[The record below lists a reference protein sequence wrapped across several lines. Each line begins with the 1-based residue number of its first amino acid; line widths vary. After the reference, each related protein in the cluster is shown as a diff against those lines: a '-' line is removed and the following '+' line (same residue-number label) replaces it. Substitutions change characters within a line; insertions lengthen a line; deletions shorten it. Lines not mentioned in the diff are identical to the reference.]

1 MDIVLLVENLVRG
14 DNMASLKCV
23 GSGSSGNCYILTCNN
38 EKLILDC
45 GLPIKVIKQGLDFD
59 LQGIQAILVGHK
71 HLDHSLSANDFK
83 KMGFEVWRPYIEY
96 AEYTSPRIYH
106 KVFGKFSVKCFPLP
120 HNGTDNFGFLIEC
133 EGQKILYMT
142 DFEYCPYVF
151 TKQKIN
157 HILIECN
164 YQQELVDRDLPNYE
178 HKIRGHCSL
187 DTCKEF
193 IKVNATDSLQTVILC
208 HLGQE
213 TTEPEECVAEIQKV
227 ANKANVC
234 VAERG
239 VEIELRKK
247 GECPF

>member
-1 MDIVLLVENLVRG
+1 M
-14 DNMASLKCV
+14 
-23 GSGSSGNCYILTCNN
+23 T
-38 EKLILDC
+38 
-45 GLPIKVIKQGLDFD
+45 
-59 LQGIQAILVGHK
+59 
-71 HLDHSLSANDFK
+71 DHSKSVAEIN
-83 KMGFEVWRPYIEY
+83 KMGIPVFAPYESLDRIEADEKVML
-96 AEYTSPRIYH
+96 AE
-106 KVFGKFSVKCFPLP
+106 KFGNFIIRAFQLP
-120 HNGTDNFGFLIEC
+120 HNGTRNCGFFIEVD
-133 EGQKILYMT
+133 GQKILYMT

-151 TKQKIN
+151 AKQKIN

-213 TTEPEECVAEIQKV
+213 TTEPEECVAEIQKIV
-227 ANKANVC
+227 PLSNVC

-239 VEIELRKK
+239 LEVELSKK

>member
-1 MDIVLLVENLVRG
+1 MT
-14 DNMASLKCV
+14 LKCIN
-23 GSGSSGNCYILTCNN
+23 SGSSGNCHILTCNN

-45 GLPIKVIKQGLDFD
+45 GLPIKVIKQGLGFD
-59 LQGIQAILVGHK
+59 LQGIQGILCTHK
-71 HLDHSLSANDFK
+71 HLDHSLAVADFE
-83 KMGFEVWRPYIEY
+83 KMGIPVFKPYES
-96 AEYTSPRIYH
+96 EEQSPQ
-106 KVFGKFSVKCFPLP
+106 SVRYGRFVITPFNLP
-120 HNGTDNFGFLIEC
+120 HNGTRNFGFMIRIKEERFMYL
-133 EGQKILYMT
+133 T
-142 DFEYCPYVF
+142 DFEYCPYIF
-151 TKQKIN
+151 SKLKPN

-208 HLGQE
+208 HLGRE
-213 TTEPEECVAEIQKV
+213 TAEPEECVAEVQKIV
-227 ANKANVC
+227 PQANVF

-239 VEIELRKK
+239 LEVELRKK

>member
-1 MDIVLLVENLVRG
+1 MLQIWLVVLCHTDIHSFV
-14 DNMASLKCV
+14 
-23 GSGSSGNCYILTCNN
+23 T
-38 EKLILDC
+38 
-45 GLPIKVIKQGLDFD
+45 
-59 LQGIQAILVGHK
+59 
-71 HLDHSLSANDFK
+71 DHSKSVADIK
-83 KMGFEVWRPYIEY
+83 KMGITVWEPHLDEKTYQR
-96 AEYTSPRIYH
+96 
-106 KVFGKFSVKCFPLP
+106 KQFGKFNVQCFDLP
-120 HNGTDNFGFLIEC
+120 HNGTSNRGFLIEVD
-133 EGQKILYMT
+133 GQKILYMT
-142 DFEYCPYVF
+142 DFEYCHYVF

-213 TTEPEECVAEIQKV
+213 TTEQEECVAEIQKV
-227 ANKANVC
+227 ANNANVF
-234 VAERG
+234 VADRG
-239 VEIELRKK
+239 LEVELMKK

>member
-1 MDIVLLVENLVRG
+1 MNIV
-14 DNMASLKCV
+14 S
-23 GSGSSGNCYILTCNN
+23 
-38 EKLILDC
+38 
-45 GLPIKVIKQGLDFD
+45 
-59 LQGIQAILVGHK
+59 
-71 HLDHSLSANDFK
+71 DHSKSVADIK
-83 KMGFEVWRPYIEY
+83 KMGIPVWQPYLDGFDIN
-96 AEYTSPRIYH
+96 
-106 KVFGKFSVKCFPLP
+106 SVQKRGYGSFKIMSFKLP

-133 EGQKILYMT
+133 DGQKILYMT

-151 TKQKIN
+151 AKQKVN

-213 TTEPEECVAEIQKV
+213 TTEPEECVAEVQKIV
-227 ANKANVC
+227 PGANVDY
-234 VAERG
+234 ARAG
-239 VEIELRKK
+239 LEIELRKK

>member
-1 MDIVLLVENLVRG
+1 MNT
-14 DNMASLKCV
+14 LKV
-23 GSGSSGNCYILTCNN
+23 INSGSSGNCYILTCNN

-59 LQGIQAILVGHK
+59 LGGIQGVLVTHQ
-71 HLDHSLSANDFK
+71 HQDHSKSVADFEK
-83 KMGFEVWRPYIEY
+83 IGISVFKPYDETKACPLKIKYGNFEIQ
-96 AEYTSPRIYH
+96 SF
-106 KVFGKFSVKCFPLP
+106 KLP
-120 HNGTDNFGFLIEC
+120 HNGTPNYGYYIKVD
-133 EGQKILYMT
+133 GQRILYLT

-151 TKQKIN
+151 AKQKIN

-187 DTCKEF
+187 DTCKDF

-227 ANKANVC
+227 ANKANVF

-239 VEIELRKK
+239 VEILLRNKN
-247 GECPF
+247 ECPF

>member
-1 MDIVLLVENLVRG
+1 MLQIWLVVLCHTDIHSFV
-14 DNMASLKCV
+14 
-23 GSGSSGNCYILTCNN
+23 T
-38 EKLILDC
+38 
-45 GLPIKVIKQGLDFD
+45 
-59 LQGIQAILVGHK
+59 
-71 HLDHSLSANDFK
+71 DHSKSVADIK
-83 KMGFEVWRPYIEY
+83 KMGVTVWEPHLDEK
-96 AEYTSPRIYH
+96 IYQR
-106 KVFGKFSVKCFPLP
+106 KQFGKFNVQCFDLP
-120 HNGTDNFGFLIEC
+120 HNGTSNRGFLIEVD
-133 EGQKILYMT
+133 GQKILYMT

-151 TKQKIN
+151 SRQKVN

-239 VEIELRKK
+239 LEIKLRKK

>member
-1 MDIVLLVENLVRG
+1 MT
-14 DNMASLKCV
+14 LKCIGLCCFV
-23 GSGSSGNCYILTCNN
+23 ICYIVTGNK

-59 LQGIQAILVGHK
+59 LQGIQAVLVTHCHK
-71 HLDHSLSANDFK
+71 DHSLSVDDFK
-83 KMGFEVWRPYIEY
+83 KNGFEVWQPYIEY
-96 AEYTSPRIYH
+96 AEYTIQRIYH

-133 EGQKILYMT
+133 DGQKILYMT

-151 TKQKIN
+151 VKQKIN

-164 YQQELVDRDLPNYE
+164 YQQELVDMDLPNYE

-193 IKVNATDSLQTVILC
+193 IKVNAADSIQTVILC

-213 TTEPEECVAEIQKV
+213 TTEPEECVAEIQKIV
-227 ANKANVC
+227 PVANVC
-234 VAERG
+234 TAEKG
-239 VEIELRKK
+239 LEVEKRKK
-247 GECPF
+247 EE

>member
-1 MDIVLLVENLVRG
+1 MLQIWLVVLCHTDIHSFV
-14 DNMASLKCV
+14 
-23 GSGSSGNCYILTCNN
+23 T
-38 EKLILDC
+38 
-45 GLPIKVIKQGLDFD
+45 
-59 LQGIQAILVGHK
+59 
-71 HLDHSLSANDFK
+71 DHSKSVADIK
-83 KMGFEVWRPYIEY
+83 KMGIPVWQPYIEY
-96 AEYTSPRIYH
+96 AGYTSQRIYH

-133 EGQKILYMT
+133 DGQKILYMT

-151 TKQKIN
+151 AKQKIN

-213 TTEPEECVAEIQKV
+213 TTEPGECVAEMQSV
-227 ANKANVC
+227 AKC
-234 VAERG
+234 KIYVAEKG
-239 VEIELRKK
+239 MNIELCDSN
-247 GECPF
+247 CPF

>member
-1 MDIVLLVENLVRG
+1 MNT
-14 DNMASLKCV
+14 LKV
-23 GSGSSGNCYILTCNN
+23 INSGSSGNCYILTCNN

-45 GLPIKVIKQGLDFD
+45 GLPIKAIKKGLDFY
-59 LQGIQAILVGHK
+59 LQGIQCVLVTHSHG
-71 HLDHSLSANDFK
+71 DHSLSAEDFK
-83 KMGFEVWRPYIEY
+83 KMGFNVWQPHIEY
-96 AEYTSPRIYH
+96 AEFTSHRIYH

-120 HNGTDNFGFLIEC
+120 HNGTDNFGFLIEVD
-133 EGQKILYMT
+133 GQKILYLT
-142 DFEYCPYVF
+142 DFEYCPYAF
-151 TKQKIN
+151 AKQKIN

-187 DTCKEF
+187 ATCKEF

-213 TTEPEECVAEIQKV
+213 TTEPMECVAEIQKIV
-227 ANKANVC
+227 PGANVC

-239 VEIELRKK
+239 LEVELKDNN
-247 GECPF
+247 CPF

>member
-1 MDIVLLVENLVRG
+1 MI
-14 DNMASLKCV
+14 LKTIAT
-23 GSGSSGNCYILTCNN
+23 GSSGNSYALIDGKSIL
-38 EKLILDC
+38 LLDL
-45 GLPIKVIKQGLDFD
+45 GVSAKEIKRAIDFRISD
-59 LQGIQAILVGHK
+59 VVGAVVTHQ
-71 HLDHSLSANDFK
+71 HQDHSKSADDFN
-83 KMGFEVWRPYIEY
+83 KMGIPVWQPYIEY
-96 AEYTSPRIYH
+96 AEYTSQRIYH

-133 EGQKILYMT
+133 DGQKILYMT
-142 DFEYCPYVF
+142 DFQFCPYVF
-151 TKQKIN
+151 TKHKIN

-193 IKVNATDSLQTVILC
+193 IKVNATDRLQTVILC

-213 TTEPEECVAEIQKV
+213 TTEPEECVEEIQKIV
-227 ANKANVC
+227 PQANVC

-239 VEIELRKK
+239 LEVPLSNKK
-247 GECPF
+247 CCPF

>member
-1 MDIVLLVENLVRG
+1 
-14 DNMASLKCV
+14 MASFKCV
-23 GSGSSGNCYILTCNN
+23 GSGSSGNCYILKSNN

-59 LQGIQAILVGHK
+59 LGGIQGILVTHCHK
-71 HLDHSLSANDFK
+71 DHSLSVDDFK

-96 AEYTSPRIYH
+96 AEYSSPRIYH

-133 EGQKILYMT
+133 GGQKILYMT
-142 DFEYCPYVF
+142 DFEYCHYVF
-151 TKQKIN
+151 AKKKIN

-164 YQQELVDRDLPNYE
+164 YQQELVNRDLPNYE

-213 TTEPEECVAEIQKV
+213 TTEPEECVVEIQKIV
-227 ANKANVC
+227 PGANVC

-239 VEIELRKK
+239 LDVLLKDK
-247 GECPF
+247 NECLF

>member
-1 MDIVLLVENLVRG
+1 
-14 DNMASLKCV
+14 MASLKCV

-38 EKLILDC
+38 EKMILDC
-45 GLPIKVIKQGLDFD
+45 GLPIKVIKRALDFD
-59 LQGIQAILVGHK
+59 LQGIQSVLVTHCHK
-71 HLDHSLSANDFK
+71 DHSLAIDDFK
-83 KMGFEVWRPYIEY
+83 KMGFEIWQPYIEY
-96 AEYTSPRIYH
+96 AEYTSQRIYH

-133 EGQKILYMT
+133 DGQKILYMT

-151 TKQKIN
+151 AKQKIN

-164 YQQELVDRDLPNYE
+164 YQQKLVDRDLPQYT

-187 DTCKEF
+187 STCKEF

-227 ANKANVC
+227 VPQAYVNY
-234 VAERG
+234 AE
-239 VEIELRKK
+239 K
-247 GECPF
+247 GKEWGLSEFPF

>member
-1 MDIVLLVENLVRG
+1 MNK
-14 DNMASLKCV
+14 LKV
-23 GSGSSGNCYILTCNN
+23 INSSSSGNCYILTCKN

-45 GLPIKVIKQGLDFD
+45 GFPIKVIKQGLDFD
-59 LQGIQAILVGHK
+59 LQCIQAVLVSHEHK
-71 HLDHSLSANDFK
+71 DHSLSVDDFE
-83 KMGFEVWRPYIEY
+83 KMGFEVWQPYIEY
-96 AEYTSPRIYH
+96 AEYTSQRIYH

-133 EGQKILYMT
+133 DGQKILYMT
-142 DFEYCPYVF
+142 DFEYCHYVF
-151 TKQKIN
+151 AKQKIN

-164 YQQELVDRDLPNYE
+164 YQQELVNRDLPNYE

-213 TTEPEECVAEIQKV
+213 TTEPMECVAEIQKIVPV
-227 ANKANVC
+227 ANVF

-239 VEIELRKK
+239 LEVPLSNKK
-247 GECPF
+247 CCPF